1 MFHEF
6 KFDTFIEQ
14 NPVTLNSDYIKDID
28 DFDNIV
34 QNAYI
39 WHNDGHRW

>member
-1 MFHEF
+1 MILNLTVL
-6 KFDTFIEQ
+6 KDNPDKLKSDVIE
-14 NPVTLNSDYIKDID
+14 DID
-28 DFDNIV
+28 VFNNIV

>member
-1 MFHEF
+1 MLIQ
-6 KFDTFIEQ
+6 D
-14 NPVTLNSDYIKDID
+14 NPDKLKNDDHKDID

-39 WHNDGHRW
+39 